1 MSCSIAT
8 DLAWESFCNNNFK
21 NIDVDDVET
30 ENKKEGTK
38 VIPKPSSI
46 YISTQT
52 KIAHFNQK
60 IDLSDLFWKVPI
72 ILFQTNGNGIIK
84 KQMKI
89 NCHTVDEVI
98 QLDSKIEKEK
108 MIQVD
113 VITQINNPSARKV
126 KFKDVRKVNIGI
138 CNKDLLCLRKKK
150 KGAMM
155 NCIVFIVRLKY
166 GQIFKE
172 VHIKV
177 FNTGK
182 LEIPG
187 IQDDMFLIEA
197 LDQLVLELQPYIA
210 SILSYAKEDISTVL
224 INSNFTANYYINR
237 NSLYNLLKYKY
248 KLNTCYDPCSYPG
261 VRSKFY
267 YNEIHPE
274 QNGVCICKNR
284 CNKKGNGKQLNSCLE
299 VSFMIFRTGSVLI
312 VGNCNKSILHIIYDF
327 VVKILHNEYNQI
339 SIGSTTPKKAKKK
352 KKKRKKTILVTK
364 STI

>member
-1 MSCSIAT
+1 MTCSIAT
-8 DLAWESFCNNNFK
+8 DLAWESFCNNNYQ
-21 NIDVDDVET
+21 NIGVDNVET
-30 ENKKEGTK
+30 GKQNAEIK
-38 VIPKPSSI
+38 VIPKPSDI

-52 KIAHFNQK
+52 KIAYFNQE
-60 IDLSDLFWKVPI
+60 INLSDLFWKVPI
-72 ILFQTNGNGIIK
+72 IPFQTKGNGIIK

-89 NCHTVDEVI
+89 NCHTTEEVSA
-98 QLDSKIEKEK
+98 LDGKIKKEK

-113 VITQINNPSARKV
+113 IISQINNPNARKV
-126 KFKDVRKVNIGI
+126 KFKDVRKVNIGL

-155 NCIVFIVRLKY
+155 NCIVFIARLKY
-166 GQIFKE
+166 REIFKE

-187 IQDDMFLIEA
+187 IQDDMFMIDA
-197 LDQLVLELQPYIA
+197 LDQLVLELQPYIT
-210 SILSYAKEDISTVL
+210 SKLSYAEENISTVL

-237 NSLYNLLKYKY
+237 NALYNLLKYKY

-274 QNGVCICKNR
+274 KNGVCLCKNR
-284 CNKKGNGKQLNSCLE
+284 CNKKGNGKELNSCLE

-312 VGNCNKSILHIIYDF
+312 VGNCNKSILNIIYEF
-327 VVKILHNEYNQI
+327 VVKILHDEYKQI
-339 SIGSTTPKKAKKK
+339 SIGQATPKKTKKK
-352 KKKRKKTILVTK
+352 KKKRKKTILVTNT
-364 STI
+364 TI